1 VRHAPGSGG
10 AQTAAGEEPA
20 PSGPRLIAYA
30 LTAAPLAVMLLPLNA
45 FLPYFY
51 NDVIGLGAAT
61 VGLVLLAARLA
72 DVVVDPLC
80 GLLSDRT
87 RSRLGRR
94 RSWMIAGTPIFVLG
108 IYFLFI
114 PPAEPTGWYLLGT
127 AFAVYLGWT
136 MIQLPY
142 LAWGGEAVT
151 DYQGRARL
159 TGFREAATIVGVV
172 IAALVPALTARFGHR
187 IDRFTM
193 ELLGWCLIVGTP
205 VAVGITLFSLRD
217 PPLDRASASAIPRF
231 NLREMLTFGRP
242 FNMILLAFIFIG
254 LGKGIGNALTVYFAT
269 YVLEQPEVAGFV
281 LFSAY
286 SGLLVGTP
294 FWVWATRKLP
304 KHRAVALSLAGTIT
318 ILLGCAAFLGP
329 GDGWLFVGLEFMV
342 GLAGAGYIVLPAAV
356 IADAIDH
363 DTLRRGRERFGVHFA
378 AWSMAQKL
386 VNALAVGIALP
397 MLSMV
402 GFDPHE
408 PVTAAARDFIRF
420 FYLILPAPLF
430 IAGAVLFWRFPI
442 DRRRHA
448 VIRRGLER
456 NRMILGRVAA

>member
-1 VRHAPGSGG
+1 MRPSRGSGAARSATG
-10 AQTAAGEEPA
+10 AEPA
-20 PSGPRLIAYA
+20 PSGPRLVAYA
-30 LTAAPLAVMLLPLNA
+30 VTAAPLAVMLLPLNA

-94 RSWMIAGTPIFVLG
+94 RSWMIAGTPVFVLG

-114 PPAEPTGWYLLGT
+114 PPAAPSGWYLLATG
-127 AFAVYLGWT
+127 FAVYLGWT

-172 IAALVPALTARFGHR
+172 IAALVPAVTARFGHG

-193 ELLGWCLIVGTP
+193 ALLGWGLIFGTP
-205 VAVGITLFSLRD
+205 VAVAITLLSLRD
-217 PPLDRASASAIPRF
+217 PPLERGGAAAVPRIH
-231 NLREMLTFGRP
+231 LREMLTFGRP
-242 FNMILLAFIFIG
+242 FNMILLAFVFIG

-269 YVLEQPEVAGFV
+269 YVLKQPEVVGFV

-294 FWVWATRKLP
+294 FWVWATRRLS

-318 ILLGCAAFLGP
+318 ILLGCAAVLGP
-329 GDGWLFVGLEFMV
+329 GDGWLFVGLEFLV

-356 IADAIDH
+356 IADAVDH

-397 MLSMV
+397 MLSLV
-402 GFDPHE
+402 GFDPHA
-408 PVTAAARDFIRF
+408 PVTEPARDFIRF
-420 FYLILPAPLF
+420 FYLVLPAPLF
-430 IAGAVLFWRFPI
+430 VAGAILFWRFPI
-442 DRRRHA
+442 DRRRHS

-456 NRMILGRVAA
+456 SRLQLERLAA